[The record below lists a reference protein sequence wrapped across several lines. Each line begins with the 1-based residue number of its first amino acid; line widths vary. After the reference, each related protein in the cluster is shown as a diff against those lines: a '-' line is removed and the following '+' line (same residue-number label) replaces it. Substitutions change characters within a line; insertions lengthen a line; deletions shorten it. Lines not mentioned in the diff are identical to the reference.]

1 MIKTNEITKSGIVA
15 LLFALAFALPTTGE
29 EKPESGKDTNA
40 EADADTEEAAE
51 EPATT
56 APEMRGIE
64 LLPVGKTNKGVRLP
78 LYDKETGELQ
88 FVFNI
93 GEMTPIDEKRENLD
107 MVDLIVDVMGK
118 AENGA
123 DKMKIEL
130 ITANYNTPRGII
142 SSDEETVVSRADF
155 ILVGET
161 IDFDAKRGVGRM
173 TGRTKMTIFNFK
185 RLQAGGV
192 QTPQDPAKIE
202 EKKEKPPLPRLN
214 IR

>member
-1 MIKTNEITKSGIVA
+1 MIKTNNTITAGPA
-15 LLFALAFALPTTGE
+15 LLILFLAFALPAIAE
-29 EKPESGKDTNA
+29 EKADSGKDA
-40 EADADTEEAAE
+40 ETEEPVE
-51 EPATT
+51 EPAKP

-78 LYDKETGELQ
+78 LYNKETGELQ

-93 GEMTPIDEKRENLD
+93 GEMTPVDEKRENLD
-107 MVDLIVDVMGK
+107 MVDLIVDVMGEE
-118 AENGA
+118 ENGE

-142 SSDEETVVSRADF
+142 SSDEETVVTRADF

-192 QTPQDPAKIE
+192 QNPQDPVDVEKD
-202 EKKEKPPLPRLN
+202 EKKEKPPLPRMN